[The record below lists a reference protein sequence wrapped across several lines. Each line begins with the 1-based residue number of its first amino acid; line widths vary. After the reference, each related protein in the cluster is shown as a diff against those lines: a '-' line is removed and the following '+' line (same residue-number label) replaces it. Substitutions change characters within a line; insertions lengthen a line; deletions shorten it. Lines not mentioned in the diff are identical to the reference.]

1 MKTKF
6 TPCIGCSG
14 SMVNLSR
21 SVLMG
26 KNPKIPTLKPPL
38 KLHSC
43 ARKVIVFK
51 RKGDCY
57 WEVAHTQGII
67 WHNYLQTAYPFTNP
81 LLDQAMCDRITG
93 FLKKK
98 SHDMSLHSQY
108 HFHVWYVYLH
118 LVVFLKVNVGKY
130 TVRPMDGTWDLFCFP
145 LLPR

>member
-1 MKTKF
+1 MNNIYIYTDSLKLPRRRVKTKF

-57 WEVAHTQGII
+57 
-67 WHNYLQTAYPFTNP
+67 
-81 LLDQAMCDRITG
+81 
-93 FLKKK
+93 
-98 SHDMSLHSQY
+98 
-108 HFHVWYVYLH
+108 
-118 LVVFLKVNVGKY
+118 
-130 TVRPMDGTWDLFCFP
+130 
-145 LLPR
+145 